1 MVRPLI
7 DIDWEKADELMIAG
21 CNGVQ
26 IAGYFGMH
34 PETFYDRVKKEK
46 KIGFTQY
53 LQQKQSKGEAL
64 IVAQQYAKALGLTD
78 SGDNTLLIWL
88 GKTRLEQKERPLE
101 LEHSLTV
108 NTIDYSNAENHNP
121 PSQIPTEKL
130 SDTSSE
136 SS

>member
-53 LQQKQSKGEAL
+53 LQEKHSKGEAL
-64 IVAQQYAKALGLTD
+64 LVAHQYAKAIGLTD
-78 SGDNTLLIWL
+78 KGDNTLLIWL

-108 NTIDYSNAENHNP
+108 NTIDYSSAENHNP